1 MKTVNKASKSA
12 PRKLSSFLQKGAKK
26 QPARSGS
33 FWRRYDFWRL
43 MINKRILLLLSLLF
57 WGCFANAEKIPGPQA
72 KPQGELALIIVA
84 SESDSY
90 VREWLNTPPE
100 HGVTIKRAKVTK
112 PDQLLVTA
120 FLVTGL
126 TPSNDGRYRY
136 SINTYV
142 LGPEG
147 KPIWGQRNYAGG
159 AGMLPAKPMLM
170 MADPALD
177 LILEQS
183 DPEGTY
189 TIVGQVTDLTSG
201 NKADSSYKIEFRK

>member
-1 MKTVNKASKSA
+1 MV
-12 PRKLSSFLQKGAKK
+12 
-26 QPARSGS
+26 
-33 FWRRYDFWRL
+33 
-43 MINKRILLLLSLLF
+43 NKRILLLLSLLF
-57 WGCFANAEKIPGPQA
+57 WGYFANAEKIPGPQA
-72 KPQGELALIIVA
+72 KPEGELALIIVA
-84 SESDSY
+84 SESDAY
-90 VREWLNTPPE
+90 IREWLNTPPE
-100 HGVTIKRAKVTK
+100 HGITIKRAKVAK

-126 TPSNDGRYRY
+126 TPSDGGRYRY

-142 LGPEG
+142 LGPDG
-147 KPIWGQRNYAGG
+147 NPIWGQRNYAGG